1 MLITII
7 AGARPNFIKIS
18 PIIKA
23 LDTIKLTN
31 PSISYRLVHTGQH
44 FDKKMSDD
52 FFEQL
57 SIPAPDINL
66 QCGGGTQAEQAGSIM
81 VQFERELLENTPDI
95 VLVVGDV
102 TSTMSCAITAKKMN
116 ITTVHVEAG
125 IRSGDMTMPEE
136 INRIVTDS
144 ICDGYF
150 TTSLIANNN
159 LRDLKVPENKIHFVG
174 NTMIDT
180 LLQNIDKIKKPT
192 FLDELPSKSNFFLLT
207 LHRPSNVDNP
217 KKLKF
222 LLEKLIEFANNTLII
237 FPVHPRTKKIM
248 RQFDIYADNLILIDP
263 QPYHEFIYLINNALG
278 VITDSGGISEEAT
291 VLNVPC
297 ITMRNTTE
305 RPETI
310 LYGSN
315 ELVGED
321 FNKLSLCINR
331 INAGL
336 WKSAS
341 IPILWDGHAAE
352 RIVNVLLSEYNV
364 SKQD

>member
-23 LDTIKLTN
+23 LDTIKLSN

-44 FDKKMSDD
+44 FDKKMSED

-57 SIPAPDINL
+57 NIPSPDINL

-81 VQFERELLENTPDI
+81 IQFERELLGNTPDI

-116 ITTVHVEAG
+116 ITTLHVEAG
-125 IRSGDMTMPEE
+125 IRSGDLTMPEE

-159 LRDLKVPENKIHFVG
+159 LRDLNVPENKIHFVG

-180 LLQNIDKIKKPT
+180 LLQNIDKIRIPA
-192 FLDELPSKSNFFLLT
+192 FLDEFPYKCNFFLLT
-207 LHRPSNVDNP
+207 LHRPSNVDDP
-217 KKLKF
+217 EKLK
-222 LLEKLIEFANNTLII
+222 LILEKIIEFSNDTLII

-248 RQFDIYADNLILIDP
+248 QKFDIYADNLILIDP
-263 QPYHEFIYLINNALG
+263 QPYLEFIYLIHNAIG
-278 VITDSGGISEEAT
+278 VITDSGGITEEAT

-297 ITMRNTTE
+297 ITMRDTTE

-315 ELVGED
+315 ELVGDD
-321 FNKLSLCINR
+321 FDKLSSCINR
-331 INAGL
+331 IKAGL
-336 WKSAS
+336 WKSSS
-341 IPILWDGHAAE
+341 IPVLWDGHAAE
-352 RIVNVLLSEYNV
+352 RIVNILLSEYDF
-364 SKQD
+364 SKV